1 MIFLKFLFLGNF
13 LFISFYAFILIRYYL
28 VAGKLFIL
36 SGLLFFKFLLRLL
49 IFNIFLYFIFNIG
62 IGPINGPNKQAKDI
76 VVVKKDYNL
85 NGINEAQINSI
96 INIVQNGERDFLYS
110 LSVFNPLSDS
120 IGVLIPQTRNKIFLN
135 FIKHVDFKQTR
146 PIHYVKY
153 RPMNLSTLLIKGE
166 TVLVKSQNEL
176 VELEITN
183 DNFLSIGENWYSIN
197 QLSIYLLI
205 LLLFLFVGDVFLKFQ
220 VLK

>member
-1 MIFLKFLFLGNF
+1 
-13 LFISFYAFILIRYYL
+13 
-28 VAGKLFIL
+28 VATKLFIL

-62 IGPINGPNKQAKDI
+62 TSSINGSVKQVKDI
-76 VVVKKDYNL
+76 VVVKKDYDL
-85 NGINEAQINSI
+85 KGINDTQINSI
-96 INIVQNGERDFLYS
+96 VNIVQNGDRDFLYS
-110 LSVFNPLSDS
+110 LSVYNPLSDS
-120 IGVLIPQTRNKIFLN
+120 IGVLIPIASNKIFLN
-135 FIKHVDFKQTR
+135 FIKHVDFKQSC

-153 RPMNLSTLLIKGE
+153 RPTNLSILMLNGE
-166 TVLVKSQNEL
+166 TVMIKSQNEL

-183 DNFLSIGENWYSIN
+183 NNFLSIGENWYSIN

>member
-28 VAGKLFIL
+28 VATKLFIL

-62 IGPINGPNKQAKDI
+62 TSSIHGNVKQVKDI
-76 VVVKKDYNL
+76 VVVKKDYDLKGMNDT
-85 NGINEAQINSI
+85 QINSI
-96 INIVQNGERDFLYS
+96 VSIVQNGDRDFLYS

-120 IGVLIPQTRNKIFLN
+120 IGVLIPITSNKIFLN
-135 FIKHVDFKQTR
+135 FIKHVDFKQSR
-146 PIHYVKY
+146 PIHYAKY
-153 RPMNLSTLLIKGE
+153 RPTNLSNLMLNGE
-166 TVLVKSQNEL
+166 TVLIKSQNEL

-183 DNFLSIGENWYSIN
+183 NNFLSIGENWYSIN

-205 LLLFLFVGDVFLKFQ
+205 LLLFLFVGDAFLKFQ

>member
-28 VAGKLFIL
+28 VATKLFIL

-62 IGPINGPNKQAKDI
+62 TSPINGNVKQVKDI
-76 VVVKKDYNL
+76 VVVKKDYDLKGMNDT
-85 NGINEAQINSI
+85 QINSI
-96 INIVQNGERDFLYS
+96 VSIVQNGDRDFLYS

-120 IGVLIPQTRNKIFLN
+120 IGVLIPITSNKIFLN
-135 FIKHVDFKQTR
+135 FIKHVDFKQSR
-146 PIHYVKY
+146 PIHYAKY
-153 RPMNLSTLLIKGE
+153 RPTNLSNLMLNGE
-166 TVLVKSQNEL
+166 TVLIKSQNEL

-183 DNFLSIGENWYSIN
+183 NNFLSIGENWYSIN

>member
-28 VAGKLFIL
+28 VAAKLFIL

-49 IFNIFLYFIFNIG
+49 VFNIFLYFIFNIG
-62 IGPINGPNKQAKDI
+62 ISPINGHNKQIKDI
-76 VVVKKDYNL
+76 VVVKKDYHL
-85 NGINEAQINSI
+85 KGINDTQINSI
-96 INIVQNGERDFLYS
+96 VNIVQNGERDLLYS

-120 IGVLIPQTRNKIFLN
+120 IGVLIPQTSNKVFLN
-135 FIKHVDFKQTR
+135 FINHVDFKQSR
-146 PIHYVKY
+146 PIHHVKY
-153 RPMNLSTLLIKGE
+153 KPFNLSVLMIKGE
-166 TVLVKSQNEL
+166 TVFVKSQNEL

-183 DNFLSIGENWYSIN
+183 DNFLFIGENWYSIN
-197 QLSIYLLI
+197 HLSIYLLI
-205 LLLFLFVGDVFLKFQ
+205 LLLFLFVVDAFLKFQ

>member
-28 VAGKLFIL
+28 VAAKLFIL

-62 IGPINGPNKQAKDI
+62 TSPINGNVKQVKDI
-76 VVVKKDYNL
+76 VVVKKDYDLKGMNDT
-85 NGINEAQINSI
+85 QINSI
-96 INIVQNGERDFLYS
+96 VSIVQNGDRDFLYS

-120 IGVLIPQTRNKIFLN
+120 IGVLIPITSNKIFLN
-135 FIKHVDFKQTR
+135 FIKHVDFKQSR

-153 RPMNLSTLLIKGE
+153 RPTNLSNLMLNGE
-166 TVLVKSQNEL
+166 TVLIKSQNEL

-183 DNFLSIGENWYSIN
+183 NNFLSIGENWYSIN

>member
-1 MIFLKFLFLGNF
+1 LQQELL
-13 LFISFYAFILIRYYL
+13 AFKRYYL
-28 VAGKLFIL
+28 YERKETILESEKVDSSSSPRANIVGKE
-36 SGLLFFKFLLRLL
+36 
-49 IFNIFLYFIFNIG
+49 
-62 IGPINGPNKQAKDI
+62 
-76 VVVKKDYNL
+76 VHWKDYDLKGMNDT
-85 NGINEAQINSI
+85 QINSI
-96 INIVQNGERDFLYS
+96 VSIVQNGDRDFLYS

-120 IGVLIPQTRNKIFLN
+120 IGVLIPITSNKIFLN
-135 FIKHVDFKQTR
+135 FIKHVDFKQSR

-153 RPMNLSTLLIKGE
+153 RPTNLSNLMLNGE
-166 TVLVKSQNEL
+166 TVLIKSQNEL

-183 DNFLSIGENWYSIN
+183 NNFLSIGENWYSIN

>member
-28 VAGKLFIL
+28 VAAKLFIL

-62 IGPINGPNKQAKDI
+62 PSSIHGNVKQVKDI
-76 VVVKKDYNL
+76 VVVKKDYDFKGMNDT
-85 NGINEAQINSI
+85 QINSI
-96 INIVQNGERDFLYS
+96 VSLVQNGDRDFFYS

-120 IGVLIPQTRNKIFLN
+120 IGVLIPITSNKIFLN
-135 FIKHVDFKQTR
+135 FIKHVDFKQSH

-153 RPMNLSTLLIKGE
+153 RPTNLSNLMLNGE
-166 TVLVKSQNEL
+166 TVLIKSQNEL

-183 DNFLSIGENWYSIN
+183 NDFLSIGENWYSIN

>member
-28 VAGKLFIL
+28 MATKLFIL

-62 IGPINGPNKQAKDI
+62 TSSINGNVKQVKDI
-76 VVVKKDYNL
+76 VVVKKDYDL
-85 NGINEAQINSI
+85 KGINDTQINSI
-96 INIVQNGERDFLYS
+96 VNIVQNGDRDFLYS

-120 IGVLIPQTRNKIFLN
+120 IGVLIPITSNKIFLN
-135 FIKHVDFKQTR
+135 FIKHVDFKQSR

-153 RPMNLSTLLIKGE
+153 RPMNLSILILNRE
-166 TVLVKSQNEL
+166 TVLIKSQNEL

-183 DNFLSIGENWYSIN
+183 NDFLSIGENWYSIH

-205 LLLFLFVGDVFLKFQ
+205 LLLFLLVGDVFLKFQ